1 MIMFNFGIGLRRL
14 LKTRMYLKSK
24 LFLNQKH
31 LELITLSMI
40 KNAIEAVDISNLYKH
55 ILSLEGV
62 KHALDSY
69 DMLIQAGEYIEKS
82 LQQYGITT
90 NRHFF
95 DVEGIDEDFF
105 NVEGSL
111 EDHMDLSNPT
121 FIITNHYDTVFSTPG
136 ADDNAS
142 GVAVM
147 LEVAR
152 VLSELNFEKNINF
165 VSFNLEEFSPGLQN
179 PIRKIGIECGVF
191 DENYRY
197 ISWPVKKYADQFKKQ
212 IIASGPAKPFLD
224 EDEWNKFEAELD
236 SELKNNEIIFF
247 KEQNRI
253 FRESAQD
260 DPFGR
265 SFCLGSDAYSKY
277 VVDKKMNIA
286 GVINLESVGFATNE
300 PFSQRL
306 PRGISLD
313 MFKTHSTDR
322 KQMIGNYITI
332 IGDENSQ
339 TLTNTFFNS
348 SQHDSIKLP
357 CACLD
362 IPLNYEGIKQTMPD
376 LLRSDH
382 APFWRFGIP
391 AIIVTDTANFRN
403 PYYHTGGDTIN
414 TLDFPFMKKICQAT
428 LSTIINMF

>member
-1 MIMFNFGIGLRRL
+1 M
-14 LKTRMYLKSK
+14 
-24 LFLNQKH
+24 
-31 LELITLSMI
+31 SMI
-40 KNAIEAVDISNLYKH
+40 KDAIETVDINNLYTH

-69 DMLIQAGEYIEKS
+69 DILIQAGKYIERS
-82 LQQYGITT
+82 LQQHDITT

-95 DVEGIDEDFF
+95 SVEGIDEDFF
-105 NVEGSL
+105 NVEGFL
-111 EDHMDLSNPT
+111 EDHMDLSEPT
-121 FIITNHYDTVFSTPG
+121 IFITNHYDTIYSTPG

-152 VLSELNFEKNINF
+152 VLREINFKKNVIF
-165 VSFNLEEFSPGLQN
+165 VSFNLEEFSPSLQN
-179 PIRKIGIECGVF
+179 PIRKIGTECGVF

-197 ISWPVKKYADQFKKQ
+197 ISWPLKKFADQFKKL
-212 IIASGPAKPFLD
+212 IISSGPAKPFLD
-224 EDEWNKFEAELD
+224 EDEWNKFEAQAKVELTNN
-236 SELKNNEIIFF
+236 ELKFF
-247 KEQNRI
+247 REQNRI

-277 VVDKKMNIA
+277 IIEKEMNIT
-286 GVINLESVGFATNE
+286 GVINLESIGFTSKE
-300 PFSQRL
+300 PYSQRL
-306 PRGISLD
+306 PKGITLD
-313 MFKTHSTDR
+313 MFKTYRTDHDR
-322 KQMIGNYITI
+322 MIGNYITI

-339 TLTNTFFNS
+339 ILTDSFFNS
-348 SQHDSIKLP
+348 SQHDLIKLP

-362 IPLNYEGIKQTMPD
+362 VPLDYDGIKQTMPD

-382 APFWRFGIP
+382 APFWRVGIP

-403 PYYHTGGDTIN
+403 PYYHTAGDTIN
-414 TLDFPFMKKICQAT
+414 TLDFIFMKKICQTT
-428 LSTIINMF
+428 LSTIINLFQLG

>member
-1 MIMFNFGIGLRRL
+1 
-14 LKTRMYLKSK
+14 
-24 LFLNQKH
+24 
-31 LELITLSMI
+31 MI
-40 KNAIEAVDISNLYKH
+40 KKAIEAVDINNLYEH

-82 LQQYGITT
+82 LQQYDITT

-95 DVEGIDEDFF
+95 TVEGIEKDFF
-105 NVEGSL
+105 NVEGFL
-111 EDHMDLSNPT
+111 KAPMDLSKPT
-121 FIITNHYDTVFSTPG
+121 FLITNHYDTVYSTPG

-152 VLSELNFEKNINF
+152 VLSKLNFKKNIIF
-165 VSFNLEEFSPGLQN
+165 VSFNLEEFSPSLQN
-179 PIRKIGIECGVF
+179 PIRKIGSKYGVF
-191 DENYRY
+191 DRKYRY
-197 ISWPVKKYADQFKKQ
+197 ISWPLKKYTDQFKKQ
-212 IIASGPAKPFLD
+212 IIASGPTKPFLD
-224 EDEWNKFEAELD
+224 EDEWNKFEAKGKL
-236 SELKNNEIIFF
+236 ELKNKELKFF

-253 FRESAQD
+253 FRESARD

-277 VVDKKMNIA
+277 VVEKKMNLA
-286 GVINLESVGFATNE
+286 GIINLESIGFATNE
-300 PFSQRL
+300 PYSQRL

-313 MFKTHSTDR
+313 MFKTHSTDH
-322 KQMIGNYITI
+322 KQLIGNYITI

-339 TLTNTFFNS
+339 VLTNTFFNS
-348 SQHDSIKLP
+348 SQHDLIKLP

-362 IPLNYEGIKQTMPD
+362 VPLNYEGIKQTMPD

-382 APFWRFGIP
+382 APFWRLGIP
-391 AIIVTDTANFRN
+391 AIMVTDTASFRN
-403 PYYHTGGDTIN
+403 PFYHTGGDTIN
-414 TLDFPFMKKICQAT
+414 TLDFPFMKKICQTT
-428 LSTIINMF
+428 LSTIISMF

>member
-1 MIMFNFGIGLRRL
+1 MISAE
-14 LKTRMYLKSK
+14 K
-24 LFLNQKH
+24 
-31 LELITLSMI
+31 
-40 KNAIEAVDISNLYKH
+40 AIEMVDTSRLYKH

-62 KHALDSY
+62 RHALDSY
-69 DMLIQAGEYIEKS
+69 DVLIQASNYIEKT
-82 LQQYGITT
+82 LQHCNIET

-95 DVEGIDEDFF
+95 PVEGFKEEFF
-105 NVEGSL
+105 NVEGLLRGS
-111 EDHMDLSNPT
+111 MDLIQPVLL
-121 FIITNHYDTVFSTPG
+121 ITSHYDTVYSTPG

-152 VLSELNFEKNINF
+152 VLSEIDYPKNVAF
-165 VSFNLEEFSPGLQN
+165 VSFNLEEFSPTLQRL
-179 PIRKIGIECGVF
+179 IRELGTHYRIF
-191 DENYRY
+191 DDEFRY
-197 ISWPVKKYADQFKKQ
+197 ISWPLKKYADQFKKL

-224 EDEWNKFEAELD
+224 EEEWRKFEEIANQ
-236 SELKNNEIIFF
+236 ELKDTDLKFF
-247 KEQNRI
+247 KEQNKI

-277 VVDKKMNIA
+277 LIENKITVR
-286 GVINLESVGFATNE
+286 GVINLESVGFVSIE
-300 PFSQRL
+300 PNSQRL

-322 KQMIGNYITI
+322 DQMIGNYVTI

-339 TLTNTFFNS
+339 NLINAFFES
-348 SQHDSIKLP
+348 SQHESINLP
-357 CACLD
+357 CASLNVPLD
-362 IPLNYEGIKQTMPD
+362 YEGIKHTMPD

-382 APFWRFGIP
+382 APFWRYRIP
-391 AIIVTDTANFRN
+391 AIMVTDTASFRN

-414 TLDFPFMKKICQAT
+414 TIDFPFMKKICQAT
-428 LSTIINMF
+428 LATIIKIL